1 MKLKDFKVSDRKI
14 YKVSRE
20 LKNIIDKELDNTVEE
35 MKDLLSTL
43 NKEELIEYIL
53 LKNSYDKLENECNKV
68 GDKFYKSRYYIEQIY
83 HCNATAFYPSKSE
96 EDKIIVKYSSIDNDV
111 EREFFYYYNDA
122 GTVYRSY
129 VEILKGVPHKNNPDL
144 PTYLSDVIDNDEVL
158 VEIVGIIPTHTNKI
172 DLVSEIF

>member
-35 MKDLLSTL
+35 MKDILSTL

-53 LKNSYDKLENECNKV
+53 LKNSYDKLENECYKV

-83 HCNATAFYPSKSE
+83 HGNATAFYPSESE
-96 EDKIIVKYSSIDNDV
+96 EDKKIVKYDSIDNNI
-111 EREFFYYYNDA
+111 EREFFYYYSDA
-122 GTVYRSY
+122 GTIYRSY
-129 VEILKGVPHKNNPDL
+129 VEILQGVPYKNNPAL
-144 PTYLSDVIDNDEVL
+144 PTYLSEVIENDEVL

-172 DLVSEIF
+172 DLVSGIF